1 MKPQRDFLYFLGI
14 EIMLQAFRTH
24 KRWMMFIAMI
34 FIIPSFVV
42 TGIYSYNRM
51 SDSENDLATVGDT
64 SITMMDFDNA
74 KRQYLDNF
82 RRQMGQSFKPNMLDT
97 AEARASILAALISDR
112 AISLEIASEYMN
124 VGEAD
129 AINLVKQAPAFQRD
143 GKFSTEAYQQF
154 LNSMGKSDEQFVLE
168 LRRDLT
174 RQMLLSAVSQT
185 TQASNTVA
193 QRIHDLL
200 TEERTI
206 RTFEIKPTAF
216 LKSVSV
222 TDAEAQSYYD
232 QNKSLFAVPE
242 SVDIEY
248 VVLSPESYK
257 NIKASE
263 DDIKTFYEQ
272 NLQRF
277 STPEERRASHILIA
291 VNNEKTDADA
301 KKEADEIYK
310 QLQADPSKFAQLAKS
325 KSADPGSAR
334 QGGDLGFFQKGMMVP
349 EFDNAV
355 FSGKKGDLVA
365 PVKTQFGY
373 HIIKIVDVKPAQA
386 KPLKEVRGEIEA
398 LYQQQAAIRAFAED
412 AENFSNMVYEQSESL
427 QPVAE
432 RFGLKIQTVKNVT
445 RDFEDQLI
453 NPNVIEALYGYDV
466 LEDKRNS
473 NAIEVASNTLL
484 SARVT
489 AHHKQTVKTFDE
501 VKGDIVATLKN
512 QKATEAARAQG
523 SADIAKLLD
532 KKSAS
537 AKFGDKT
544 VISRERP
551 GAYAY
556 EVVTAALR
564 PDANKLPTY
573 TGVQTQDG
581 SYFVIEVQSS
591 KKIEASPEQLAMR
604 KAELAQLYSNPEQAA
619 FISGLETKFG
629 TQILKDEYKPGYQ
642 PTEEDV
648 AP

>member
-1 MKPQRDFLYFLGI
+1 
-14 EIMLQAFRTH
+14 MLQAFRTH

-222 TDAEAQSYYD
+222 TDDEAQSYYD

-453 NPNVIEALYGYDV
+453 NPNVIEALYGFDV

>member
-1 MKPQRDFLYFLGI
+1 
-14 EIMLQAFRTH
+14 MLQAFRTH

-373 HIIKIVDVKPAQA
+373 HIIKIVDVKAAQA

-453 NPNVIEALYGYDV
+453 NPNVIEALYGFDV

-484 SARVT
+484 SARVM

-564 PDANKLPTY
+564 PEANKLPTY

-591 KKIEASPEQLAMR
+591 EKIEASPEQLAMR

>member
-1 MKPQRDFLYFLGI
+1 
-14 EIMLQAFRTH
+14 MLQAFRTH

-248 VVLSPESYK
+248 VVLSPENYK

-310 QLQADPSKFAQLAKS
+310 QLQADPSKFSQLAKS

-373 HIIKIVDVKPAQA
+373 HIIKIVDVKAAQA

-453 NPNVIEALYGYDV
+453 NPNVIEALYGFDV

-564 PDANKLPTY
+564 PEANKLPTY

>member
-1 MKPQRDFLYFLGI
+1 
-14 EIMLQAFRTH
+14 MLQAFRTH

-355 FSGKKGDLVA
+355 FSGKKGDLIA

-386 KPLKEVRGEIEA
+386 KPLKEVRAEIEA

-453 NPNVIEALYGYDV
+453 NPNVIEALYGFDV

-512 QKATEAARAQG
+512 QKATEAARSQG

-537 AKFGDKT
+537 GKFGDKT

-642 PTEEDV
+642 PTDEDV
-648 AP
+648 VP

>member
-1 MKPQRDFLYFLGI
+1 
-14 EIMLQAFRTH
+14 MLQAFRTH

-222 TDAEAQSYYD
+222 TDAESQSYYD

-642 PTEEDV
+642 PTDEDV

>member
-1 MKPQRDFLYFLGI
+1 
-14 EIMLQAFRTH
+14 MLQAFRTH

-34 FIIPSFVV
+34 FTIPSFVV

-373 HIIKIVDVKPAQA
+373 HIIKIVDVKAAQA

-432 RFGLKIQTVKNVT
+432 RFGLKIQTVKDVT

-453 NPNVIEALYGYDV
+453 NPNVIEALYGFDV

-564 PDANKLPTY
+564 PEANKLPTY

>member
-1 MKPQRDFLYFLGI
+1 
-14 EIMLQAFRTH
+14 MLQAFRTH

-129 AINLVKQAPAFQRD
+129 AINLVKQAPAFQHD

-373 HIIKIVDVKPAQA
+373 HIIKIVDVKAAQA

-453 NPNVIEALYGYDV
+453 NPNVIEALYGFDV

-564 PDANKLPTY
+564 PEANKLPTY

-642 PTEEDV
+642 STEEDV

>member
-1 MKPQRDFLYFLGI
+1 
-14 EIMLQAFRTH
+14 MLQAFRTH

-112 AISLEIASEYMN
+112 AISLEIVSEYMN

-373 HIIKIVDVKPAQA
+373 HIIKIVDVKAAQA

-453 NPNVIEALYGYDV
+453 NPNVIEALYGFDV

-564 PDANKLPTY
+564 PEANKLPTY

-642 PTEEDV
+642 STEEDV

>member
-1 MKPQRDFLYFLGI
+1 
-14 EIMLQAFRTH
+14 MLQAFRTH

-206 RTFEIKPTAF
+206 RAFEIKPTAF

-373 HIIKIVDVKPAQA
+373 HIIKIVDVKAAQA

-453 NPNVIEALYGYDV
+453 NPNVIEALYGFDV

-564 PDANKLPTY
+564 PEANKLPTY

-581 SYFVIEVQSS
+581 SYFVIEVQNS

>member
-1 MKPQRDFLYFLGI
+1 
-14 EIMLQAFRTH
+14 MLQAFRTH

-129 AINLVKQAPAFQRD
+129 AINLVKQAPAFQRE

-564 PDANKLPTY
+564 PEANKLPTY

-642 PTEEDV
+642 PTDEDV

>member
-1 MKPQRDFLYFLGI
+1 
-14 EIMLQAFRTH
+14 MLQAFRTH

-373 HIIKIVDVKPAQA
+373 HIIKIVDVKAAQA

-453 NPNVIEALYGYDV
+453 NPNVIEALYGFDV

-537 AKFGDKT
+537 VKFGDKT

-564 PDANKLPTY
+564 PEANKLPTY

-619 FISGLETKFG
+619 FINGLETKFG

>member
-1 MKPQRDFLYFLGI
+1 
-14 EIMLQAFRTH
+14 MLQAFRTH

-248 VVLSPESYK
+248 VVLSPENYK

-310 QLQADPSKFAQLAKS
+310 QLQADPSKFAHLAKS

-373 HIIKIVDVKPAQA
+373 HIIKIVDVKAAQA

-453 NPNVIEALYGYDV
+453 NPNVIEALYGFDV

-564 PDANKLPTY
+564 PEANKLPTY

>member
-1 MKPQRDFLYFLGI
+1 
-14 EIMLQAFRTH
+14 MLQAFRTH

-355 FSGKKGDLVA
+355 FSGKKGDLIA

-386 KPLKEVRGEIEA
+386 KPLKEVRAEIEA

-453 NPNVIEALYGYDV
+453 NPNVIEALYGFDV

-537 AKFGDKT
+537 GKFGDKT

-642 PTEEDV
+642 PTAEDV

>member
-1 MKPQRDFLYFLGI
+1 
-14 EIMLQAFRTH
+14 MLQAFRTH

-453 NPNVIEALYGYDV
+453 NPNVIEALYGFDV

-537 AKFGDKT
+537 GKFGDKT

-629 TQILKDEYKPGYQ
+629 TQILKDEYKLGYQ

>member
-1 MKPQRDFLYFLGI
+1 
-14 EIMLQAFRTH
+14 MLQAFRTH

-373 HIIKIVDVKPAQA
+373 HIIKIVDVKAAQA

-453 NPNVIEALYGYDV
+453 NPNVIEALYGFDV

-473 NAIEVASNTLL
+473 NAIEVSSNTLL

-564 PDANKLPTY
+564 PEANKLPTY

>member
-1 MKPQRDFLYFLGI
+1 
-14 EIMLQAFRTH
+14 MLQAFRTH

-355 FSGKKGDLVA
+355 FSGKKGDLIA

-386 KPLKEVRGEIEA
+386 KPLKEVRAEIEA

-453 NPNVIEALYGYDV
+453 NPNVIEALYGFDV

-489 AHHKQTVKTFDE
+489 AHHKQTVKTFDD

-537 AKFGDKT
+537 GKFGDKT

-619 FISGLETKFG
+619 FISGLETNFG

-642 PTEEDV
+642 PTDEDV

>member
-1 MKPQRDFLYFLGI
+1 
-14 EIMLQAFRTH
+14 MLQAFRTH

-154 LNSMGKSDEQFVLE
+154 LNSMGKSDEQFVFE

-373 HIIKIVDVKPAQA
+373 HIIKIVDVKAAQA

-453 NPNVIEALYGYDV
+453 NPNVIEALYGFDV

-564 PDANKLPTY
+564 PEANKLPTY

>member
-1 MKPQRDFLYFLGI
+1 
-14 EIMLQAFRTH
+14 MLQAFRTH

-257 NIKASE
+257 KIKASE

-386 KPLKEVRGEIEA
+386 KPLKEVRAEIEA

-453 NPNVIEALYGYDV
+453 NPNVIEALYGFDV

-537 AKFGDKT
+537 GKFGDKT

-642 PTEEDV
+642 PTDEDV

>member
-1 MKPQRDFLYFLGI
+1 
-14 EIMLQAFRTH
+14 MLQAFRTH

-334 QGGDLGFFQKGMMVP
+334 QGGDLGFFPKGMMVP

-355 FSGKKGDLVA
+355 FSGKKGDLIA

-386 KPLKEVRGEIEA
+386 KPLKEVRAEIEA

-412 AENFSNMVYEQSESL
+412 ADNFSNMVYEQSESL

-453 NPNVIEALYGYDV
+453 NPNVIEALYGFDV

-537 AKFGDKT
+537 GKFGDKT

-642 PTEEDV
+642 PTDEDV

>member
-1 MKPQRDFLYFLGI
+1 
-14 EIMLQAFRTH
+14 MLQAFRTH

-453 NPNVIEALYGYDV
+453 NPNVIEALYGFDV

-489 AHHKQTVKTFDE
+489 AHHKPTVKTFDE

-537 AKFGDKT
+537 GKFGDKT

-642 PTEEDV
+642 PTDEDV

>member
-1 MKPQRDFLYFLGI
+1 
-14 EIMLQAFRTH
+14 MLQAFRTH

-355 FSGKKGDLVA
+355 FNGKKGDLVA

-373 HIIKIVDVKPAQA
+373 HIIKIVDVKAAQA

-445 RDFEDQLI
+445 RDFEDRLI
-453 NPNVIEALYGYDV
+453 NPNVIEALYGFDV

-512 QKATEAARAQG
+512 QKATEAARVQG

-564 PDANKLPTY
+564 PEANKLPTY

-642 PTEEDV
+642 PTEDDV
-648 AP
+648 TP

>member
-1 MKPQRDFLYFLGI
+1 
-14 EIMLQAFRTH
+14 MLQAFRTH

-373 HIIKIVDVKPAQA
+373 HIIKIVDVKAAQA

-453 NPNVIEALYGYDV
+453 NPNVIEALYGFDV

-537 AKFGDKT
+537 GKFGDKT

-642 PTEEDV
+642 STEEDV

>member
-1 MKPQRDFLYFLGI
+1 
-14 EIMLQAFRTH
+14 MLQAFRTH

-248 VVLSPESYK
+248 VVLSPENYK

-373 HIIKIVDVKPAQA
+373 HIIKIVDVKAAQA

-453 NPNVIEALYGYDV
+453 NPNVIEALYGFDV

-537 AKFGDKT
+537 VKFGDKT

-564 PDANKLPTY
+564 PEANKLPTY

-619 FISGLETKFG
+619 FISSLETKFG

>member
-1 MKPQRDFLYFLGI
+1 
-14 EIMLQAFRTH
+14 MLQAFRTH

-386 KPLKEVRGEIEA
+386 KPLKEVRAEIEA

-453 NPNVIEALYGYDV
+453 NPNVIEALYGFDV

-537 AKFGDKT
+537 GKFGDKT

-581 SYFVIEVQSS
+581 SYFVIEVQGS

-642 PTEEDV
+642 PTDEDV

>member
-1 MKPQRDFLYFLGI
+1 
-14 EIMLQAFRTH
+14 MLQAFRTH

-112 AISLEIASEYMN
+112 AISLEISSEYMN

-373 HIIKIVDVKPAQA
+373 HIIKIVDVKAAQA

-453 NPNVIEALYGYDV
+453 NPNVIEALYGFDV

-564 PDANKLPTY
+564 PEANKLPTY

>member
-1 MKPQRDFLYFLGI
+1 
-14 EIMLQAFRTH
+14 MLQAFRTH

-222 TDAEAQSYYD
+222 TDAETQSYYD

-373 HIIKIVDVKPAQA
+373 HIIKIVDVKAAQA

-453 NPNVIEALYGYDV
+453 NPNVIEALYGFDV

-537 AKFGDKT
+537 VKFGDKT

-564 PDANKLPTY
+564 PEANKLPTY

>member
-1 MKPQRDFLYFLGI
+1 
-14 EIMLQAFRTH
+14 MLQAFRTH

-74 KRQYLDNF
+74 KRQYLDNS

-373 HIIKIVDVKPAQA
+373 HIIKIVDVKAAQA

-453 NPNVIEALYGYDV
+453 NPNVIEALYGFDV

-537 AKFGDKT
+537 VKFGDKT

-564 PDANKLPTY
+564 PEANKLPTY

>member
-1 MKPQRDFLYFLGI
+1 
-14 EIMLQAFRTH
+14 MLQAFRTH

-129 AINLVKQAPAFQRD
+129 AINLVKQAPAFQRE

-248 VVLSPESYK
+248 VVLTPDRYK
-257 NIKASE
+257 KIKASE
-263 DDIKTFYEQ
+263 EDIKTFYEQ

-386 KPLKEVRGEIEA
+386 KPLKEVRAEIEA

-537 AKFGDKT
+537 GKFGDKT

-642 PTEEDV
+642 PTDEDV

>member
-1 MKPQRDFLYFLGI
+1 
-14 EIMLQAFRTH
+14 MLQAFRTH

-193 QRIHDLL
+193 QRIHNLL

-373 HIIKIVDVKPAQA
+373 HIIKIVDVKAAQA

-523 SADIAKLLD
+523 SADIVKLLD

-537 AKFGDKT
+537 AKFGDKM

-573 TGVQTQDG
+573 AGVQTQDG

>member
-1 MKPQRDFLYFLGI
+1 
-14 EIMLQAFRTH
+14 MLQAFRTH

-349 EFDNAV
+349 EFDNVV

-373 HIIKIVDVKPAQA
+373 HIIKIVDVKAAQA

-453 NPNVIEALYGYDV
+453 NPNVIEALYGFDV

-564 PDANKLPTY
+564 PEANKLPTY

>member
-1 MKPQRDFLYFLGI
+1 
-14 EIMLQAFRTH
+14 MLQAFRTH

-334 QGGDLGFFQKGMMVP
+334 QGGDLGFFQKGMMVS

-386 KPLKEVRGEIEA
+386 KPLKEVRAEIEA

-453 NPNVIEALYGYDV
+453 NPNVIEALYGFDV

-489 AHHKQTVKTFDE
+489 AHHKPTVKTFDE
-501 VKGDIVATLKN
+501 VKGDIVTTLKN
-512 QKATEAARAQG
+512 QKATQAARAQG

-537 AKFGDKT
+537 GKFGDKT

-642 PTEEDV
+642 PTDEDV

>member
-1 MKPQRDFLYFLGI
+1 
-14 EIMLQAFRTH
+14 MLQAFRTH

-373 HIIKIVDVKPAQA
+373 HIIKIVDVKAAQA

-453 NPNVIEALYGYDV
+453 NPNVIEALYGFDV

-537 AKFGDKT
+537 GKFGDKT

-642 PTEEDV
+642 PTDEDV

>member
-1 MKPQRDFLYFLGI
+1 
-14 EIMLQAFRTH
+14 MLQAFRTH

-64 SITMMDFDNA
+64 SITMMDFDNV

-154 LNSMGKSDEQFVLE
+154 LNSVGKSDEQFVLE

-355 FSGKKGDLVA
+355 FSGKKGDLIA

-386 KPLKEVRGEIEA
+386 KPLKEVRAEIEA

-453 NPNVIEALYGYDV
+453 NPNVIEALYGFDV

-512 QKATEAARAQG
+512 QKATEAARSQG

-537 AKFGDKT
+537 GKFGDKT

-642 PTEEDV
+642 PTDEDV

>member
-1 MKPQRDFLYFLGI
+1 
-14 EIMLQAFRTH
+14 MLQAFRTH

-97 AEARASILAALISDR
+97 AEARASILVALISDR

-355 FSGKKGDLVA
+355 FSGKKGDLIA

-373 HIIKIVDVKPAQA
+373 HIIKIVDIKPAQA
-386 KPLKEVRGEIEA
+386 KPLKEVRAEIEA

-453 NPNVIEALYGYDV
+453 NPNVIEALYGFDV

-537 AKFGDKT
+537 GKFGDKT

-642 PTEEDV
+642 PTDEDV

>member
-1 MKPQRDFLYFLGI
+1 
-14 EIMLQAFRTH
+14 MLQAFRTH

-242 SVDIEY
+242 SVNIEY

-373 HIIKIVDVKPAQA
+373 HIIKIVDVKAAQA

-453 NPNVIEALYGYDV
+453 NPNVIEALYGFDV

-564 PDANKLPTY
+564 PEANKLPTY

>member
-1 MKPQRDFLYFLGI
+1 
-14 EIMLQAFRTH
+14 MLQAFRTH

-310 QLQADPSKFAQLAKS
+310 QLQADPSKFAQLARS

-453 NPNVIEALYGYDV
+453 NPNVIEALYGFDV

-537 AKFGDKT
+537 GKFGDKT